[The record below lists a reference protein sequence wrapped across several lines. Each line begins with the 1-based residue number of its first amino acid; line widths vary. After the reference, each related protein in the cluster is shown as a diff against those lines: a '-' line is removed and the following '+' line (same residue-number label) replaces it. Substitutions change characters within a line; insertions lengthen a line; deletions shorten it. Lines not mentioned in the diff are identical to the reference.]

1 MLYKPLRSTYVAKI
15 IENYVSMGVW
25 HSFKH
30 RFLPKNYLF
39 SKPWLRFRHASKD
52 LCYNRVIYWITS
64 WDNISRSILVALP
77 HSQVY
82 PFKSYSQMQHF
93 ISSATY
99 KNVALAHLSKL
110 CSLKCRCKVILKYGH
125 YNALSKIV
133 KKFALLLFVSNLYR
147 NIFN

>member
-1 MLYKPLRSTYVAKI
+1 MLQKSSKI
-15 IENYVSMGVW
+15 ACPWVCGIALNIDFW
-25 HSFKH
+25 
-30 RFLPKNYLF
+30 PKNYLF
-39 SKPWLRFRHASKD
+39 SNLWLRFRHASKD
-52 LCYNRVIYWITS
+52 MCYKLVIYWFTS
-64 WDNISRSILVALP
+64 WDNISRSISIVLP

-82 PFKSYSQMQHF
+82 PIKSYSQMQHF
-93 ISSATY
+93 MSSATN

-133 KKFALLLFVSNLYR
+133 KNFALLLFVSMLYR